1 MSLINKTKKDYI
13 CQSHADSKHV
23 YMSLIIYM
31 RINKPIVL
39 ILMHKP
45 VYKIYIISEYNIN
58 SMEYNHTEYSSYLI
72 VLNFQICVWCIL
84 VFHSTYIKL
93 NVYYD

>member
-58 SMEYNHTEYSSYLI
+58 SIAIQSH
-72 VLNFQICVWCIL
+72 
-84 VFHSTYIKL
+84 
-93 NVYYD
+93 

>member
-1 MSLINKTKKDYI
+1 MSLINKTKKENI

-39 ILMHKP
+39 MHKP
-45 VYKIYIISEYNIN
+45 VN
-58 SMEYNHTEYSSYLI
+58 
-72 VLNFQICVWCIL
+72 
-84 VFHSTYIKL
+84 
-93 NVYYD
+93 